1 MLGLEWSGV
10 RSSDQVVRKKVRIAS
25 PARPQP
31 RQGSHGALYLG
42 KRRTIG
48 KRLMASMLV
57 QLGVN
62 NKEEF

>member
-1 MLGLEWSGV
+1 MLGLERSGV
-10 RSSDQVVRKKVRIAS
+10 RSSNQVVRKKARIAS

-31 RQGSHGALYLG
+31 RQGSHRALYLG

-48 KRLMASMLV
+48 KRLMASMLK
-57 QLGVN
+57 QLGA